1 MRVLAFTFVLLGLPA
16 VAVAAPVH
24 RLGGFNADLVQHDAP
39 RLRLPGDVTY
49 GSPVNR
55 TDDNQIFNLK
65 PQTGTGEPA
74 SGMSFGPIHAESEIV
89 NGKRRM
95 HYHVDGFTVMGGQI
109 GGSVGH
115 GGAMLTLH
123 WGN

>member
-1 MRVLAFTFVLLGLPA
+1 MRVLAFTIVLLSLPA
-16 VAVAAPVH
+16 AAIAAPVH
-24 RLGGFNADLVQHDAP
+24 RLGGSDADLVQHDQP
-39 RLRLPGDVTY
+39 RLQLPGDVSF
-49 GSPVNR
+49 GAPANR

-65 PQTGTGEPA
+65 PQTGDDAPP

-109 GGSVGH
+109 GGSLGH
-115 GGAMLTLH
+115 GGGMLTLH